1 MNPAGEEF
9 PTSSTTVLKTFV
21 VVPCFNEAA
30 RLDRAAYEQFLART
44 DVVLVF
50 VDDGSADTTLQVL
63 RNISEATPRVTAV
76 VPLARNSGK
85 SEAIRAG
92 VHYALER
99 GAECVGYWDADLAT
113 PLAEI
118 DTFRRMLEGRP
129 ELVGVFG
136 SRIRRLGAAITRDP
150 LRHYFGRVFATLA
163 SVVLDL
169 AVYDTQCGAKL
180 FRVNDALRRAFA
192 SPFLSRWIFDVELL
206 ARIAAGRRRGG
217 CAIPIPSERLG
228 ASLRPTCAK
237 ELAGMVLSGL
247 I

>member
-1 MNPAGEEF
+1 MNPPARNSL
-9 PTSSTTVLKTFV
+9 PRRTTVLKTFV

-50 VDDGSADTTLQVL
+50 VDDGSADATLEIL
-63 RNISEATPRVTAV
+63 RKISEAAPR
-76 VPLARNSGK
+76 RNGSRAACAQSGK

-92 VHYALER
+92 VHYALEH

-118 DTFRRMLEGRP
+118 DTFRRMLEERP

-150 LRHYFGRVFATLA
+150 LRHYFGRVFATFA
-163 SVVLDL
+163 SMVLDL

-180 FRVNDALRRAFA
+180 FRVNDDLRRAF
-192 SPFLSRWIFDVELL
+192 STPFLSRWIFDVELL